1 MPENYNG
8 NMEENTPTKEAE
20 GIQTPL
26 VWGDILDELRIKESL
41 ANDTSLARSLGVT
54 RGYISLIRMGRKDL
68 SLRLA
73 EEVFKRLGRGRD
85 VDAIKELMVR
95 ERIKS
100 RYQNLAWL
108 RRYII
113 DRASGICQLCSNQA
127 PFAEPDGRP
136 YLEIHQVKPASQGGV
151 YRPDNLVAVCPNCN
165 RKMGINP
172 TQKDVERLKTIL
184 EGYENK

>member
-1 MPENYNG
+1 VRENYNG
-8 NMEENTPTKEAE
+8 NMEENAPTKDLK
-20 GIQTPL
+20 GIQTQP

-41 ANDTSLARSLGVT
+41 VNDTSLARSLGVT
-54 RGYISLIRMGRKDL
+54 RGYISLIRMGKKDL

-73 EEVFKRLGRGRD
+73 EEVFRRLGRGRD
-85 VDAIKELMVR
+85 VDVIKELIV
-95 ERIKS
+95 EARIKS

-113 DRASGICQLCSNQA
+113 DRANGICQLCSNQA

-136 YLEIHQVKPASQGGV
+136 YLEIHQLQPASQGGV
-151 YRPDNLVAVCPNCN
+151 YRPENLVALCPNCN

-172 TQKDVERLKTIL
+172 TQKDAERLKTIL